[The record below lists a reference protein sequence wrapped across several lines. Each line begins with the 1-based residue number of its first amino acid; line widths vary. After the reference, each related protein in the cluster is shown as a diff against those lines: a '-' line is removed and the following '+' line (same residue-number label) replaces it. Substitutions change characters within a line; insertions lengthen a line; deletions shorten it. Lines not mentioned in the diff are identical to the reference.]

1 MSNKPTLNQHE
12 ISNLKI
18 PYLTIVTTLE
28 LHICLW
34 TSQATRGVFVTLGFS
49 IVERNVYVNTDL
61 NEVYIY
67 SPGTCAELLFNASG

>member
-28 LHICLW
+28 LRICLW
-34 TSQATRGVFVTLGFS
+34 TSQATRDVFVTLGLH
-49 IVERNVYVNTDL
+49 R
-61 NEVYIY
+61 
-67 SPGTCAELLFNASG
+67 